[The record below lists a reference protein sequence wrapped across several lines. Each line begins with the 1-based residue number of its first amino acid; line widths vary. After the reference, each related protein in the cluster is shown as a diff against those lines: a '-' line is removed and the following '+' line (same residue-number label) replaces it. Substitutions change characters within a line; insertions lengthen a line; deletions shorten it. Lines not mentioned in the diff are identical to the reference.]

1 LVVGQVWASG
11 GTAGKGGPHI
21 VGRAVVR
28 DCDPGPRQR
37 PCVAT
42 GELTWLDIEMTGTLA
57 DLAHA
62 RADLA

>member
-28 DCDPGPRQR
+28 
-37 PCVAT
+37 
-42 GELTWLDIEMTGTLA
+42 
-57 DLAHA
+57 
-62 RADLA
+62 